1 MFNFLFGEAKK
12 PLKNRERDPDDP
24 RRHHKRTILHV
35 KPPKGELRS
44 DLGGLC
50 HVTLWDVSR
59 GGLCVV
65 VGVKN
70 TSHVKETDQFTLA
83 LKESHGGEEV
93 LLEVTKMW
101 EKEEYGNTY
110 FGLTYSQ
117 RGLSEKARKFL
128 EKHLSKP

>member
-12 PLKNRERDPDDP
+12 PPKTREIDPDDP
-24 RRHHKRTILHV
+24 RRNYKRTILHV
-35 KPPKGELRS
+35 NPPKGELRS
-44 DLGGLC
+44 GEEGRC

-70 TSHVKETDQFTLA
+70 TSHLNESDQFTLV
-83 LKESHGGEEV
+83 LKESHGREEV
-93 LLEVTKMW
+93 LFEVTKMW

-110 FGLTYSQ
+110 YGLTYSNM
-117 RGLSEKARKFL
+117 GLSEKARTFL
-128 EKHLSKP
+128 EKYLSKP